1 MGELLMTVL
10 LVSILW
16 MILDLL
22 KVFFQ
27 EHREGPGNE
36 AVRDPGRQKL
46 TQYAEAFEGLSETF
60 LKLPKLKED
69 LEKEDREEILKET
82 SHQVC
87 RDCEAMEWC
96 WSEHREDTLREAYDR
111 LFSME
116 KGEEELPRLSFCI
129 RSDRFLAELRLKY
142 QLARQN
148 LLWTNRLFASR
159 RIMMDQFQE
168 IAGIIR
174 RAAGAIYE
182 VDEVDTQVRRIL
194 EVQMKL
200 HGIGVREMWK
210 VERPDGCREL
220 YVTMRA
226 LGKKR
231 CVGMREAAACLS
243 SACGE
248 RMIPARDSRMVIN
261 QDYST
266 VMFMPAPEYMMLCG
280 AARVT
285 RDGEVVSGDSFAVYH
300 RDSGEMIL
308 SISDGMGSGPE
319 AGQESSQTVE
329 LMEQFLNA
337 GFDRETSIKMLH
349 SVMLLRDSSCFFHD
363 GSGGGEPLH
372 RGVRASESRSGGD
385 FFETGR
391 LGGDRFL
398 DEHAHGDYR
407 GGGLRVYEKAAPAR
421 RFPCHGLRRDSGRF
435 PGKSRGGQ
443 GPGADFERD
452 HGQCRRDG
460 EKYPGRGVEIPAEKG
475 RGRYDGAGRR
485 PVEAVNFCLR
495 LAVLRE
501 CEYTE

>member
-1 MGELLMTVL
+1 MSYKVRHYQYKNRIGNLKAEAVGVVSGEKHFPIFPGDMIFKPLTKSKPFSTPLYAYAEVFWSTIINEYFMPAPRYELAICEGYEAVNEKYLDYGTAVPMAYKEGESLLNL
-10 LVSILW
+10 LEFFRKYP
-16 MILDLL
+16 DE
-22 KVFFQ
+22 KVDIDNYVNYCQMFYDYRDIFEAAFFQ

-96 WSEHREDTLREAYDR
+96 WSEHREDTLREAYER

-300 RDSGEMIL
+300 RD
-308 SISDGMGSGPE
+308 
-319 AGQESSQTVE
+319 T
-329 LMEQFLNA
+329 
-337 GFDRETSIKMLH
+337 
-349 SVMLLRDSSCFFHD
+349 
-363 GSGGGEPLH
+363 
-372 RGVRASESRSGGD
+372 
-385 FFETGR
+385 
-391 LGGDRFL
+391 
-398 DEHAHGDYR
+398 
-407 GGGLRVYEKAAPAR
+407 
-421 RFPCHGLRRDSGRF
+421 
-435 PGKSRGGQ
+435 
-443 GPGADFERD
+443 
-452 HGQCRRDG
+452 
-460 EKYPGRGVEIPAEKG
+460 
-475 RGRYDGAGRR
+475 
-485 PVEAVNFCLR
+485 
-495 LAVLRE
+495 
-501 CEYTE
+501 

>member
-248 RMIPARDSRMVIN
+248 RMIPARHSRMVIN

-349 SVMLLRDSSCFFHD
+349 SVMLLRDSSCFSTMD
-363 GSGGGEPLH
+363 LAAVNLYTGECELLKVGAAATFLK
-372 RGVRASESRSGGD
+372 RGDWVETVSSTSMPMGIIGEADYECTKKQLRPGD
-385 FFETGR
+385 FLVMVSDGILDAFPGNHGEDKVQELILNETTDNAAEMAKNILEEVLKFR
-391 LGGDRFL
+391 RRKAEDDMTVLV
-398 DEHAHGDYR
+398 
-407 GGGLRVYEKAAPAR
+407 GGLWR
-421 RFPCHGLRRDSGRF
+421 R
-435 PGKSRGGQ
+435 
-443 GPGADFERD
+443 
-452 HGQCRRDG
+452 
-460 EKYPGRGVEIPAEKG
+460 
-475 RGRYDGAGRR
+475 
-485 PVEAVNFCLR
+485 
-495 LAVLRE
+495 
-501 CEYTE
+501 

>member
-96 WSEHREDTLREAYDR
+96 WSEHREDTLREAYER

-148 LLWTNRLFASR
+148 LLWTNRLF
-159 RIMMDQFQE
+159 
-168 IAGIIR
+168 
-174 RAAGAIYE
+174 
-182 VDEVDTQVRRIL
+182 
-194 EVQMKL
+194 
-200 HGIGVREMWK
+200 GVREMWK

-349 SVMLLRDSSCFFHD
+349 SVMLLRDSSCFSTMD
-363 GSGGGEPLH
+363 LAAVNLYTGECELLKVGAAATFLK
-372 RGVRASESRSGGD
+372 RGDWVETVSSTSMPMGLIGEADYECTKKQLRPGD
-385 FFETGR
+385 FLVMVSDGILDAFPGNHGEDKVQELILNETTDNAAEMAKNILEEVLKFR
-391 LGGDRFL
+391 RRKAEDDMTVLV
-398 DEHAHGDYR
+398 
-407 GGGLRVYEKAAPAR
+407 GGLWR
-421 RFPCHGLRRDSGRF
+421 R
-435 PGKSRGGQ
+435 
-443 GPGADFERD
+443 
-452 HGQCRRDG
+452 
-460 EKYPGRGVEIPAEKG
+460 
-475 RGRYDGAGRR
+475 
-485 PVEAVNFCLR
+485 
-495 LAVLRE
+495 
-501 CEYTE
+501 